1 MRCLNCG
8 AEIIKDQSFCT
19 SCGSKITKENLY
31 DVKIPYST
39 KNMKAITIAARIIG
53 KSKVKT
59 AARLAKPNALIAS
72 GISLSEAAKIKSLF
86 KKISMT
92 VKIDSKIMYNF
103 QKRTSVNKMKIIDND
118 QKSELNEPQEQVM
131 TENDTVI
138 ANRKNI
144 GSNNEKK
151 IKKRQIKNKDSK
163 KKFLNFSPV
172 VMQNIFLIFT
182 VMILLTFIVFVLMK
196 LNNGS
201 VLKSGNLTTDSLK
214 NPIEKHSVSQEI
226 ARKKLSNLFKNNFSK
241 EKNRK
246 DGEKSKL
253 QEKNPLSKR
262 VQKKGKRVKAVSN
275 DDIEKTINKLEQ
287 IDVSQK
293 EKVINELKDML
304 RSVSSP
310 NLQQK
315 MKEKAVKKI
324 QASKDT
330 DRIPAGNYQ
339 TGEVAL
345 QGLKFVGNTN
355 LPDKTQLFV
364 KIKEPAGKIKVKSC
378 TVKRGR
384 FSVEPFDKLAKGD
397 YEINVEIKSL
407 PKQLAVLRDRLS
419 ELIKEFKISPKSN
432 VFLFHKTIS
441 LSLPKDLKVLYSKAE
456 AREFIEKLLRSA
468 FAATTVEYENLL
480 QQFVDDILIQGTA
493 DSEKEFILKSCA
505 GVGFTAINSIEENND
520 LIIIVNNNKYQ
531 IPVRVCAK
539 AMKLV
544 NNNFTDPKFEEYILK
559 YL

>member
-8 AEIIKDQSFCT
+8 AEILEDQTFCT

-59 AARLAKPNALIAS
+59 AAKLAKPNALIAS

-86 KKISMT
+86 KKIGMT
-92 VKIDSKIMYNF
+92 VKIDSKIKYNF
-103 QKRTSVNKMKIIDND
+103 QKRTSINKGKIVDNN
-118 QKSELNEPQEQVM
+118 QKSELNRPQQQIM
-131 TENDTVI
+131 PENDTVI
-138 ANRKNI
+138 IDRKKI
-144 GSNNEKK
+144 DSNNEKK
-151 IKKRQIKNKDSK
+151 IKKRQVKNKDNK
-163 KKFLNFSPV
+163 KKLLNFSPV
-172 VMQNIFLIFT
+172 IMQNIFLIFT
-182 VMILLTFIVFVLMK
+182 VMILLAFIVFVLMK

-201 VLKSGNLTTDSLK
+201 DLKSGNLATDSLK
-214 NPIEKHSVSQEI
+214 DPIKKHSVSQEI

-241 EKNRK
+241 GKNRK
-246 DGEKSKL
+246 DWRKSKL
-253 QEKNPLSKR
+253 QNKNPSNKR
-262 VQKKGKRVKAVSN
+262 IQKKGKRVKAVSD
-275 DDIEKTINKLEQ
+275 DDIEKTINKLKQ
-287 IDVSQK
+287 VDISQK

-324 QASKDT
+324 QALKDT
-330 DRIPAGNYQ
+330 DQIPAGNYK
-339 TGEVAL
+339 TGKVDL
-345 QGLKFVGNTN
+345 QGLKFVGETN

-364 KIKEPAGKIKVKSC
+364 KIKEPTGKIKVKSS
-378 TVKRGR
+378 TVKGGR
-384 FSVEPFDKLAKGD
+384 FSVEPFAKLAKGD

-407 PKQLAVLRDRLS
+407 PKQLAVLRDRLR
-419 ELIKEFKISPKSN
+419 ELIKEFKISPKNN
-432 VFLFHKTIS
+432 VFLFHKTIN
-441 LSLPKDLKVLYSKAE
+441 LSLPKDLEELYSKAE
-456 AREFIEKLLRSA
+456 AREFIEDLLRSS

-480 QQFVDDILIQGTA
+480 QQFIDDILIQGTA
-493 DSEKEFILKSCA
+493 DNEKEFILKACA
-505 GVGFTAINSIEENND
+505 GVGFTAMNSREENKY
-520 LIIIVNNNKYQ
+520 LIIIVNDNKHH
-531 IPVRVCAK
+531 IPVRVCAE